1 MENASPATPVDCIV
15 MPCPFCGASGEDIE
29 VLLDHLECR
38 VCSGQGPYTSYS
50 DDDDESHEPENAIE
64 LWNRRKA

>member
-1 MENASPATPVDCIV
+1 MTENDGKPAPVDCI

-29 VLLDHLECR
+29 VLLDYLECR
-38 VCSGQGPYTSYS
+38 VCSAQGPYSSYS
-50 DDDDESHEPENAIE
+50 DDDDEPEKAVE